1 MRSLMPVLHVLSLVV
16 LIFGLTMLVPVS
28 VSWLLH
34 DGAESAFDEAIAL
47 TLATGALLAFATRK
61 SKRDLRIRDG
71 FLMVALVW
79 TVLPVFAALPLV
91 IGLLLAVP
99 LGWLARRF
107 PVLRTPIIAGTG
119 LLYTIP
125 SLALFIL
132 MPLVIGTGILDPINV
147 IVARPEIVAATAA
160 LASAH
165 ALASL
170 AYTQLNPPPRR
181 FRPRPAGWTNTT
193 RPQAGER

>member
-1 MRSLMPVLHVLSLVV
+1 MNWISSNLDRIVSLTISHTWLSM
-16 LIFGLTMLVPVS
+16 IP
-28 VSWLLH
+28 
-34 DGAESAFDEAIAL
+34 
-47 TLATGALLAFATRK
+47 
-61 SKRDLRIRDG
+61 
-71 FLMVALVW
+71 
-79 TVLPVFAALPLV
+79 TVL
-91 IGLLLAVP
+91 GLLLALP
-99 LGWLARRF
+99 LGWWAHRSKRGYAAI
-107 PVLRTPIIAGTG
+107 VGVAG